1 MATSTITITAAGANP
16 RNVVI
21 NVGERVRFIN
31 NDNRTHNMTS
41 DPHPD
46 HSDCPDVNQVG
57 ILQPGQSRETANLVF
72 ATGLRVSRSRP
83 AGLTAL
89 KGTIT
94 IR

>member
-31 NDNRTHNMTS
+31 NDNRNHNMTS

-46 HSDCPDVNQVG
+46 HNDCPDVNQVG
-57 ILQPGQSRETANLVF
+57 ILTPGQSRETANLVF
-72 ATGLRVSRSRP
+72 ARVCGFHDHDLPDS
-83 AGLTAL
+83 TAL